1 MRRLRSALL
10 FIGSLGAVVGAFLLS
25 SSARPPRKIPFVSKS
40 GRGQA
45 LVVPLVRGDGPRG
58 SSLHRIDFFS
68 REPRS
73 LLAHPEIQIFLS
85 LPAKGARLRWADLRV
100 VGTPCRYEASGG
112 ARLVDGEPLALR
124 RGSACTEPAPTPTGQ
139 LQLTAELEGRDD
151 LGVWS
156 FAPEPGDAEA
166 SAIRASSA
174 PDDTAP
180 LLRGHFVDYPETAPR
195 VRLLNYVWQI
205 SPWTSWLWI
214 LLSAAALLALAG
226 LLVFPMRRLSA
237 GTALTP
243 VSFSL
248 RGALGAACFAGALG
262 LSYAVVAPPL
272 SGPDEPYH
280 LLGFAELNGEAS
292 LPAGLAEWMKLTHFH
307 RIRGHPTER
316 FRVADVGNPL
326 ALEDPL
332 FRATEVA
339 MRSASVA
346 ALWGITGRLL
356 HDQPAP
362 RTLLAVRILNAAL
375 FAAAVGLGTGL
386 AMACSPVPYPQLV
399 CLPFLF
405 VPTLPFFAMH
415 FSETALLT
423 SAYVLLGSS
432 VAVMFLDGPRA
443 HWAGFPLGLSTAL
456 MLAGGRSPWP
466 LAAVVAVVLGG
477 RVLLG
482 PSGRQGE
489 LRAAVVFWAGFALGG
504 SAFYLLLN
512 DEYRVMLL
520 RYAAFAPAGLRSAGR
535 WLIQQPLGM
544 VGLAALAGTAE
555 VSLRPPRL
563 AVAGAWAHWA
573 GAAVRWAGFALV
585 GAVILSLVGSLFLP
599 YPQLELEPAR
609 PLSARDLLI
618 RTLATTATM
627 FRLRDP
633 NFLLFSTFWAGFGW
647 LDTMPDPVFLSALA
661 LLTAVCLVGLLLHLA
676 HRRDVRR
683 FLWLLALGLGSTLAL
698 VIFALSIHN
707 LPMALQG
714 RYLIGWYL
722 PVLSVIGSWA
732 ALAEAPTAT
741 ATRGLPAILGRVPR
755 PVALLALSGLVH
767 TYCLCFILW
776 RYF

>member
-1 MRRLRSALL
+1 MRRSWPALL
-10 FIGSLGAVVGAFLLS
+10 FIG
-25 SSARPPRKIPFVSKS
+25 IPFVSKS

-85 LPAKGARLRWADLRV
+85 SPAKGARLRWADLRV

-124 RGSACTEPAPTPTGQ
+124 RGPACTEPAPTPTGQ

-151 LGVWS
+151 LGIWS
-156 FAPEPGDAEA
+156 FAPEPGDADA
-166 SAIRASSA
+166 AVIRVSSA

-226 LLVFPMRRLSA
+226 LLVFPMRRLSP

-262 LSYAVVAPPL
+262 LSYAVIAPPL

-332 FRATEVA
+332 WRATEVA

-375 FAAAVGLGTGL
+375 FAAMVGLGTGL

-423 SAYVLLGSS
+423 SAYVLLASS
-432 VAVMFLDGPRA
+432 LAVMFLDGPRA
-443 HWAGFPLGLSTAL
+443 HCAGFPLGLSTAL

-520 RYAAFAPAGLRSAGR
+520 RYAAFAPAGLGPAGR
-535 WLIQQPLGM
+535 WLIQQPQGM
-544 VGLAALAGTAE
+544 VGLAALGGAAE

-563 AVAGAWAHWA
+563 AVAGAWARWA

-609 PLSARDLLI
+609 PLSARDLVI

-661 LLTAVCLVGLLLHLA
+661 LLTAVCLIGLLLHLA

-767 TYCLCFILW
+767 TYCLCLILW